1 MSTANRQRAWWIG
14 ALALAA
20 IWAIASLGM
29 WIARRQ
35 TMTAE
40 KTVAYVHAHPLA
52 SKKADERR
60 AIIENVA
67 DRVNH
72 LTFEERRKFRL
83 EKDLRVFYES
93 MTNEERSRYLDL
105 TLPKGIHQAIQ
116 AFNEMPAEKRRRLVQ
131 RAVNDLQRAQADL
144 NHGDLDKAVS
154 DENVKKII
162 DRGIRAYWTEAS
174 AAAKID
180 IQPLIEQIQ
189 SLMQGSR

>member
-1 MSTANRQRAWWIG
+1 MAG
-14 ALALAA
+14 
-20 IWAIASLGM
+20 IWMVAFAGI
-29 WIARRQ
+29 WVARRQ
-35 TMTAE
+35 TVTAE

-52 SKKADERR
+52 FQKDRDRR

-83 EKDLRVFYES
+83 EKDLRTFYES

-105 TLPKGIHQAIQ
+105 TLPKGIQQAIQ
-116 AFNEMPAEKRRRLVQ
+116 AFNEMPTDKRKRIIQ
-131 RAVNDLQRAQADL
+131 RAVSDLQRAQAEM
-144 NHGDLDKAVS
+144 NHGDLDKALS

-162 DRGIRAYWTEAS
+162 DRGIRAYWSEAN

-189 SLMQGSR
+189 AIMQGAR